1 MQTTNCETSYYFNT
15 TTNTFQMNLSNGW
28 SIEFEMKDK
37 EILRNKYG
45 EREEVLMKYGSMDM
59 KVYDPTN
66 SEYAPLCQ
74 EDVNPQE
81 ISEYINIVN
90 KYDEEDIPHAN
101 LVDYVQ
107 AHDLDSLVVSSQDS
121 KALLSVIKS
130 NDELEQI
137 RKNHEPQLTQAD
149 LQGGNDNG

>member
-1 MQTTNCETSYYFNT
+1 
-15 TTNTFQMNLSNGW
+15 MNLSNGW
-28 SIEFEMKDK
+28 SIEYEMKDK

-45 EREEVLMKYGSMDM
+45 EREEVLMKYGSMNL

-66 SEYAPLCQ
+66 SEYQPLCQ
-74 EDVNPQE
+74 EDVFPHD
-81 ISEYINIVN
+81 ISDIIALVN

-121 KALLSVIKS
+121 KTLLSVIKS